1 MQCLVEKSDGFALN
15 IFNVNVLFQVQ
26 TIYELSHRWRN
37 KCCVC
42 GMFLLW
48 LWIIMRYV
56 IHDRHSLSRR
66 TLLDGCLE
74 ALRGLSYCRAPQ
86 SLESGSLGNHLMA
99 WHRPPSHIPANAL
112 LWSKLWKPSSWC
124 CRCFSIRT
132 CQMKRCSTEPGTK
145 PVCCPASSS
154 PTVV

>member
-1 MQCLVEKSDGFALN
+1 MQWLVEKSDGFALN
-15 IFNVNVLFQVQ
+15 IFNVNVLFKVQ
-26 TIYELSHRWRN
+26 ATYELSHRCRK
-37 KCCVC
+37 KCCVW
-42 GMFLLW
+42 GMFLVW
-48 LWIIMRYV
+48 LWIIMRYG

-66 TLLDGCLE
+66 TLLHGSLE

-86 SLESGSLGNHLMA
+86 WFESGPLGNHLMA

-112 LWSKLWKPSSWC
+112 LKSKLWKPSWWC

-145 PVCCPASSS
+145 PVCSPGSSCL
-154 PTVV
+154 TVV